1 MNFKFSYKKNTKLC
15 YERVITLYD
24 RHSRFSH
31 DAAVFQYQ
39 KMNRDQTELRQRMF
53 EVVNF
58 VNMVSQFP
66 FYEFW
71 GNFQTLENSEK
82 WRAEWMFPFSRS
94 VWMFLQGLQV
104 SEDLRRPGGSGDL
117 VQWGPDLRDPP
128 GRLQPGRV
136 HEVEKL

>member
-1 MNFKFSYKKNTKLC
+1 MILGVN
-15 YERVITLYD
+15 VAI
-24 RHSRFSH
+24 SR

-39 KMNRDQTELRQRMF
+39 KMNRDQTQLRQRIF
-53 EVVNF
+53 EIVNF

-66 FYEFW
+66 FFEFW
-71 GNFQTLENSEK
+71 QNFQTVKFREAASGCSHGLS
-82 WRAEWMFPFSRS
+82 AML
-94 VWMFLQGLQV
+94 LQGLQV
-104 SEDLRRPGGSGDL
+104 SEDLHRPGGSGGL